1 MRGFCVDRTG
11 QIEWSIQLDQLPE
24 LYQGWPPENRDPTRR
39 APGAVRLE
47 RMLHQYLA
55 RHHLPADITDVYHQ
69 AQHPDRGYLRLRLRE
84 QAVAALLQEGELMAQ
99 RLFRW
104 ALALLPLLAR
114 IPLKTSERELRGR

>member
-1 MRGFCVDRTG
+1 MSWDTVLPDGRRQAAEDDPALAGLPARAIQGMRGFCVDRAG

-69 AQHPDRGYLRLRLRE
+69 AQHPERGYLRLRLRE
-84 QAVAALLQEGELMAQ
+84 
-99 RLFRW
+99 
-104 ALALLPLLAR
+104 
-114 IPLKTSERELRGR
+114 